1 MSIVFENPWV
11 RVPLVILLALGLQT
25 AVFSVVRPFGVAPD
39 IMLLLAIASGLVL
52 GPERGA
58 IMGAVIGLSFD
69 LVLETPF
76 GLSALVYGFAA
87 FAVGLLSTGTVQ
99 STRWIPVAAT
109 VVASAAAEAVYGV
122 AASVFGVA
130 RAASARLLVVVPVV
144 ALVNG
149 LLALPA
155 LGVMR
160 WALMVDERRV

>member
-1 MSIVFENPWV
+1 MPI
-11 RVPLVILLALGLQT
+11 
-25 AVFSVVRPFGVAPD
+25 
-39 IMLLLAIASGLVL
+39 
-52 GPERGA
+52 
-58 IMGAVIGLSFD
+58 IGLSFD

-109 VVASAAAEAVYGV
+109 VVVSAAAEAVYGV

-130 RAASARLLVVVPVV
+130 ARRELHGCSCVVPVV
-144 ALVNG
+144 ARVNG

-160 WALMVDERRV
+160 WALMADERRV